1 MPNNITLSAGGTP
14 LPRIPKP
21 LGHPLNCARNPH
33 AQGKRKAVNR
43 SNDDLVA
50 VKKMT
55 AWVAQLRRDV
65 EASNVH

>member
-1 MPNNITLSAGGTP
+1 MPNNITPSADETP
-14 LPRIPKP
+14 LPRIHKP
-21 LGHPLNCARNPH
+21 LAPPLNCARNPK
-33 AQGKRKAVNR
+33 AQGKRKPVDR
-43 SNDDLVA
+43 ECDDVAA

>member
-1 MPNNITLSAGGTP
+1 MPNNIIPSADETP

-21 LGHPLNCARNPH
+21 LPHPLNCARNPH
-33 AQGKRKAVNR
+33 AQGKRKAVDR
-43 SNDDLVA
+43 STDGMMA
-50 VKKMT
+50 VKKLT